1 MTDPKCARMML
12 KLAAGD
18 ARALDVMR
26 DPEAVTEEVFGFHLQ
41 QAAEKA
47 LKAWIAVL
55 GGLYELTH
63 NLEGLLQQLEACG
76 AAPEELSRFGA
87 LAGFTPY
94 AVEYRYDGVAE
105 WVQPI
110 DRDGAIELVGKLLEH
125 VEAELGRIERD

>member
-26 DPEAVTEEVFGFHLQ
+26 DPETVTEEVFGFHLQ

-55 GGLYELTH
+55 GGLIAAVDVRVSVR
-63 NLEGLLQQLEACG
+63 GLLA
-76 AAPEELSRFGA
+76 R
-87 LAGFTPY
+87 
-94 AVEYRYDGVAE
+94 
-105 WVQPI
+105 
-110 DRDGAIELVGKLLEH
+110 
-125 VEAELGRIERD
+125 LGRSSGNPPPAAGRRPPGGRGRAADAGCGYLSQRPGRSSWMASSSRGT